1 MTIHSIV
8 ELMIAN
14 NQYTSYEERLR
25 VTKFISQLYLKALNK
40 YFSSSSDSLHHTLT
54 GLITE
59 SRINVFNPSELG
71 LRGLLHLHLKE
82 LNESQWI
89 FFRYAILEIVHCKYS
104 YQGLLEELNSPEN
117 QDLAQKY
124 LRILPSII
132 DSILNL
138 RKEFINKGIDT
149 SIKSKE
155 FNNQLELQK
164 AQLKGQGLLDENI
177 ETQVATI
184 IKTKQI
190 EVEKL
195 AKENIKASLG
205 ELADKNKILVRL
217 TTNHNKTEY
226 NSGFVTGIDEF
237 FIT

>member
-1 MTIHSIV
+1 
-8 ELMIAN
+8 
-14 NQYTSYEERLR
+14 
-25 VTKFISQLYLKALNK
+25 
-40 YFSSSSDSLHHTLT
+40 
-54 GLITE
+54 
-59 SRINVFNPSELG
+59 
-71 LRGLLHLHLKE
+71 
-82 LNESQWI
+82 
-89 FFRYAILEIVHCKYS
+89 
-104 YQGLLEELNSPEN
+104 
-117 QDLAQKY
+117 
-124 LRILPSII
+124 
-132 DSILNL
+132 
-138 RKEFINKGIDT
+138 
-149 SIKSKE
+149 
-155 FNNQLELQK
+155 LELQK

-237 FIT
+237 L